1 MPAIA
6 ITTITNIIANLT
18 MRDQKFFSRYRAP
31 RVATP
36 NLVAAQV
43 DSYNSL
49 LTEGVKEIFKEFT
62 PIKDYSGKKF
72 DLEFVRIELGQPKFD
87 EHYAKVQ
94 KMTLDI
100 PLRAIVRLKNK
111 AQIIE
116 KEQEIFLAD
125 FPVMTSHGTFII
137 NGVERVIVPQLAR
150 SYGVFFTTDEVKGKR
165 HFGAKIIP
173 ARGAWIEIEVDADGQ
188 LQVRIDRKRKFP
200 ATSLLRV
207 FGAGSDAEIK
217 ALFAESEYGAKW
229 AAQALEKDPAK
240 SVDEAYIE
248 IHKRLRDG
256 DLATVANAR
265 EYINSIFGEDRY
277 DLSRVG
283 RFRFNQRFDKS
294 LDEKELTRKTL
305 SLDDIVTVLNQT
317 LELENDP
324 EAVEDNI
331 DHLGSR
337 RVRYVGEMLQ
347 QRLRVGLTHMKRNI
361 QDRMSTIDTDA
372 TMPQQFVNPR
382 PLQARIKEFFTT
394 NQLSQFMQQEN
405 ALTEIEHLRTL
416 SALGPG
422 GLTRERAGFEV
433 RDVHPSHYG
442 RLCPIHTPEG
452 PNIGLILRLST
463 FARVNEFGMI
473 ETPYVKIKNGK
484 VTNEIVYLNAA
495 EEEKQ
500 SIAHGA
506 TKVENDMIVDEMV
519 EARLNGAPV
528 RAPRNEVNYMDIA
541 AEQPFSI
548 ATSMIPFLEHDDANR
563 SLMGSNMQKQSTPCI
578 LPEAPLV
585 ATGMEGRAALD
596 TGRLII
602 AEEEGTIVQAD
613 GRRIIVKNT
622 KGKETEYPLVNFVRT
637 NGFTAL
643 HQRPTVSVG
652 TKVQKGD
659 LLADTSSTDNGQL
672 ALGQNCLVAFMCWSG
687 ANYEDA
693 IIISERMV
701 KNSKFSSIHIEEF
714 VCNVRDTKLGEE
726 ETTHDIPNVSET
738 KLRNL
743 DEEGIIRVG
752 SEVRPGDIL
761 VGKITPKGETQL
773 TPEERLLRS
782 IFGDKARD
790 VKDSSLRMENGKRG
804 RIISIKVFSRE
815 AGHQLESGI
824 IKRIHIEIAQLRTV
838 SVGDKLAGRHGNKG
852 VISRIL
858 PEEDMPYMEDG
869 RPVDVILTPLGV
881 PSRMN
886 LGQILELHLGLAANT
901 LNYQAICPPF
911 AGATEGEIREEL
923 KKAGF
928 QENGKMK
935 LYDGRTGDAFEQDIS
950 VGYMYILKLH
960 HMVED
965 KIHMRSIGP
974 YSLITQQPLGGKAQG
989 GGQRFGEMEVWG
1001 LLGYG
1006 AAYTLR
1012 EMLTVKSDDIA
1023 GRSAAFDAIVRGERI
1038 SHHYA
1043 PASFNVL
1050 LHTLRGLALDV
1061 ELMQNGSAL
1070 VNARK
1075 TPGAEVADFDAL
1087 RIRPASPEKILEW
1100 SHGEVTKPETI
1111 NYRTQRPEK
1120 NSLFDEKIFGPERD
1134 YECYCGKYRG
1144 IRYKGI
1150 VCEKCGVEITRS
1162 IVRRERMGHVDLAVP
1177 VAHVWFLRAIPS
1189 RLSMALGVASGDL
1202 EKVVYFAGYM
1212 VTSVNKDEKTRI
1224 CAELDAEFKSKT
1236 KNLQDEKSKDKIK
1249 ELFTEA
1255 KRDIESITLG
1265 AVLDEPRYHRYT
1277 IKYGAMFEAG
1287 IGAEAIFELCKKLNL
1302 KQMIADAEVSLE
1314 KAGAAE
1320 REKTSKRLSILRGM
1334 ERANIRPEW
1343 MFLTRIPVIPP
1354 GLRPMVALDGG
1365 RHATSD
1371 ANDLYR
1377 RVINRNN
1384 RLKKLLEIHAPDVIL
1399 RNEKRILQ
1407 EAVDALIDNS
1417 IRHGGAAFSATTQ
1430 ARTRPLKS
1438 LSDNLK
1444 GKHGLFRQNLLGKRV
1459 DYSGRSV
1466 IVVGPELKL
1475 SQCGLPKH
1483 MALELFRPFVIG
1495 KLLEKELA
1503 YNIRGAGRLIDEGV
1517 PEVWAIL
1524 ENIIKDKYVLLNRA
1538 PTLHRLGIQAFQPI
1552 LIEGNAI
1559 QLHPL
1564 VCSAFNADFDG
1575 DQMAVHVPLSP
1586 ESQAEAREIMSA
1598 TKNIL
1603 KPGNGEAVVAS
1614 KLLDILLGA
1623 YWMTKEVEGAM
1634 GENLAFPSPN
1644 AAILAYDYGRVGFQA
1659 KIKVMPSEKEK
1670 YAAFGGQIFETT
1682 VGRLLFNT
1690 VFPNDYPFINQA
1702 VDKKGLAKIIDNLIA
1717 RYGLEKIPE
1726 IMDRIKNFGFR
1737 YVTQSGI
1744 TWSLDD
1750 IRIPEE
1756 KNGIVAVA
1764 QKKSEEIIRHW
1775 QEGLLSEEE
1784 RYRMNIEVWHNA
1796 KADVEK
1802 LIPGTLVV
1810 NGPVSDMLKS
1820 GARGSV
1826 AQVTQMAGMKGLI
1839 ASPTGDTI
1847 ELPVT
1852 KSMKEGLSPIEYF
1865 LTTHGS
1871 RSGLASTALS
1881 TAKAGYLTRRLF
1893 DVAQDIVV
1901 TEEECGTTTGLT
1913 IRRESA
1919 SGIGTF
1925 LAKNIEG
1932 RFLAADV
1939 EHDGKVEYK
1948 KGQFITSVDAKHIE
1962 EMGTPSVYVR
1972 SPVGCKSQQGVCV
1985 HCYGADLGTMKPVAL
2000 GEAVGT
2006 VAAQAIGEPGTQLTM
2021 NIKHAGGAA
2030 SAAGDVT
2037 QGLPRVEEIFER
2049 RTPRNPAVVATVS
2062 GEVVEIKNDG
2072 KEKVICV
2079 APDLEHRK
2087 AGAKKDVIEYDL
2099 NYRRVPLVKVGE
2111 KIVKGQLITDGSAD
2125 LSDLFKYAG
2134 KEKTQEYIIKEV
2146 VKIYELQGASIS
2158 VKHLETIVRQMFSR
2172 VRITSPGATE
2182 FSNGDVISENE
2193 FALINGETLD
2203 AAGEVSTAEP
2213 LVMGI
2218 LDVSL
2223 SRASFLSAASF
2234 QNTTRMLIRA
2244 AMYGSVDYLT
2254 GLKEN
2259 VIIGRLI
2266 PAGTGFK
2273 GSPKEQLINRYGG
2286 QVTPE
2291 PVEVEK
2297 EVA

>member
-1 MPAIA
+1 
-6 ITTITNIIANLT
+6 
-18 MRDQKFFSRYRAP
+18 MRTQKFFSRFKAP
-31 RVATP
+31 RVETP
-36 NLVAAQV
+36 NLVAAQL
-43 DSYNSL
+43 DSFNWL
-49 LTEGVKEIFKEFT
+49 LESGVKETFKEFT

-72 DLEFVRIELGQPKFD
+72 DLEFVKIEVGEPKYD
-87 EHYAKVQ
+87 EHYAKAQ
-94 KMTLDI
+94 KLTLDV
-100 PLRAIVRLKNK
+100 PVRAIVRLHNK
-111 AQIIE
+111 AANTD

-125 FPVMTSHGTFII
+125 LPVMTDHGTFII

-150 SYGVFFTTDEVKGKR
+150 SYGVFFTADEVKGKR
-165 HFGAKIIP
+165 HFGAKVIP
-173 ARGAWIEIEVDADGQ
+173 ARGAWIEIEADADGQ
-188 LQVRIDRKRKFP
+188 LSVRIDRKRKFP

-207 FGAGSDAEIK
+207 LGAEFDSDLK
-217 ALFAESEYGAKW
+217 SLFASHPHGKAWIE
-229 AAQALEKDPAK
+229 AAIEKDPAK
-240 SVDEAYIE
+240 NADEAYVE
-248 IHKRLRDG
+248 IHRRLRDG
-256 DLATVANAR
+256 DLATAANAR
-265 EYINSIFGEDRY
+265 EYIDSIFSEERY

-283 RFRFNQRFDKS
+283 RFRFNQRFGKS
-294 LDEKELTRKTL
+294 LDEKELGRKTL
-305 SLDDIVTVLNQT
+305 SLDDLVTVLQHVLT
-317 LELENDP
+317 LENDP
-324 EAVEDNI
+324 DAMEDNI

-347 QRLRVGLTHMKRNI
+347 SRLRVGLTHMKRNI
-361 QDRMSTIDTDA
+361 QDRMSTIDA
-372 TMPQQFVNPR
+372 EANMPVQFVNPR

-405 ALTEIEHLRTL
+405 ALTELEHLRTL

-463 FARVNEFGMI
+463 FARLNEFGMI
-473 ETPYVKIKNGK
+473 ETPYAKVVNGK
-484 VTNEIVYLNAA
+484 VTTEIRYLNAA
-495 EEEKQ
+495 EEEKEA
-500 SIAHGA
+500 IAHGA
-506 TKVENDMIVDEMV
+506 TKVADDGMIVEDAV
-519 EARLNGAPV
+519 EVRLNSSPTRVLRDEVKYIDVAP
-528 RAPRNEVNYMDIA
+528 
-541 AEQPFSI
+541 EQPFSI

-563 SLMGSNMQKQSTPCI
+563 ALMGSNMQKQATPCI
-578 LPEAPLV
+578 VPEAPLV
-585 ATGMEGRAALD
+585 ATGVEARAARD
-596 TGRLII
+596 TGRLIV
-602 AEEEGTIVQAD
+602 AKEAGVVTAAD
-613 GRRIIVKNT
+613 GRMIRVKND
-622 KGKETEYPLVNFVRT
+622 KGKEIEYPLVNFVRT

-643 HQRPTVSVG
+643 HQRPSVSVG
-652 TKVQKGD
+652 DKVKKGD
-659 LLADTSSTDNGQL
+659 LLGDTSTSDQGQL
-672 ALGQNCLVAFMCWSG
+672 ALGQNALVAFMCWSG

-693 IIISERMV
+693 IIISERLV
-701 KNSKFSSIHIEEF
+701 KDSKFSSIHIEEF
-714 VCNVRDTKLGEE
+714 VCNVRDTKLGPE
-726 ETTHDIPNVSET
+726 ETTHDIPNVSEA

-743 DEEGIIRVG
+743 DEDGVVRTG

-804 RIISIKVFSRE
+804 RVIGVKVFSRE

-886 LGQILELHLGLAANT
+886 LGQILELHLGLAANS

-928 QENGKMK
+928 NESGKMT
-935 LYDGRTGDAFEQDIS
+935 LYDGRTGEKFEQDIS

-989 GGQRFGEMEVWG
+989 GGQRFGEMEVWA

-1012 EMLTVKSDDIA
+1012 EMLTVKSDDIM

-1061 ELMQNGSAL
+1061 ELMRGGEPVRNI
-1070 VNARK
+1070 RK
-1075 TPGAEVADFDAL
+1075 TPGAEASDFDAV
-1087 RIRPASPEKILEW
+1087 RIRPASPERILEW

-1120 NSLFDEKIFGPERD
+1120 NSLFDEKIFGPEKD

-1150 VCEKCGVEITRS
+1150 VCEKCGVEITRA

-1189 RLSMALGVASGDL
+1189 RLAMVLGISGGDL
-1202 EKVVYFAGYM
+1202 EKVVYFAGYI
-1212 VTSVNKDEKTRI
+1212 VTTVHKGEKERI
-1224 CAELDAEFKSKT
+1224 VSELETEYKAKL
-1236 KNLQDEKSKDKIK
+1236 KNLQDEKSKDKMK
-1249 ELFTEA
+1249 ELFLEA
-1255 KRDIESITLG
+1255 KHDIESIQVG
-1265 AVLDEPRYHRYT
+1265 AVLDEPKYHRYA

-1287 IGAEAIFELCKKLNL
+1287 IGAEALYDLCRKLDV
-1302 KQMIADAEVSLE
+1302 KEMIAETEKDLE
-1314 KAGAAE
+1314 DAGAAD
-1320 REKTSKRLSILRGM
+1320 REKLGKRLSTLRAM
-1334 ERANIRPEW
+1334 ARASVRPEW

-1371 ANDLYR
+1371 VNDLYR

-1407 EAVDALIDNS
+1407 EAVDALVDNS
-1417 IRHGGAAFSATTQ
+1417 IRHGGAAYSATTQ

-1475 SQCGLPKH
+1475 NQCGLPKH

-1524 ENIIKDKYVLLNRA
+1524 EEIIKDKYVLLNRA
-1538 PTLHRLGIQAFQPI
+1538 PTLHRLGIQAFQPV

-1564 VCSAFNADFDG
+1564 VCPAFNADFDG

-1586 ESQAEAREIMSA
+1586 EAQAEAREIMA
-1598 TKNIL
+1598 AHKNIL
-1603 KPGNGEAVVAS
+1603 KPGNGEAVVAT
-1614 KLLDILLGA
+1614 KLLDILLGS
-1623 YWMTKEVEGAM
+1623 YWMTKEVAGAKGEGM
-1634 GENLAFPSPN
+1634 AFQTPN
-1644 AAILAYDYGRVGFQA
+1644 AAILAYDYGHVGFQA

-1670 YAAFGGQIFETT
+1670 YAQFGGQLFETT

-1690 VFPNDYPFINQA
+1690 VFPSDYPFINA
-1702 VDKKGLAKIIDNLIA
+1702 AIDKKGLSKLVDDLIS
-1717 RYGLEKIPE
+1717 RYGLEKVPE
-1726 IMDRIKNFGFR
+1726 ILDRIKTFGFR

-1750 IRIPEE
+1750 IRVPKE
-1756 KNGIVAVA
+1756 KDAIIEAA
-1764 QKKSEEIIRHW
+1764 QKKSDDVVRHW
-1775 QEGLLSEEE
+1775 QDGLLSEEE
-1784 RYRMNIEVWHNA
+1784 RYRLNIEVWHGA
-1796 KADVEK
+1796 KSDVEK
-1802 LIPGTLVV
+1802 LMPSTLPI

-1839 ASPTGDTI
+1839 ASPTGEAI
-1847 ELPVT
+1847 EFPIT
-1852 KSMKEGLSPIEYF
+1852 KSMKEGLSPLEYF
-1865 LTTHGS
+1865 ITTHGS
-1871 RSGLASTALS
+1871 RKGLSDTALN

-1893 DVAQDIVV
+1893 DVAQDVV
-1901 TEEECGTTTGLT
+1901 VGEEDCGTKEGLT
-1913 IRRESA
+1913 VRRESA

-1925 LAKNIEG
+1925 LAQNIGG
-1932 RFLAADV
+1932 RYLAADI
-1939 EHDGKVEYK
+1939 ESNGKVEYK
-1948 KGQFITSVDAKHIE
+1948 KGHFITHSDAKRIE
-1962 EMGTPSVYVR
+1962 DSGVASVYVR
-1972 SPVGCKSQQGVCV
+1972 SPIACKSQHGICAR
-1985 HCYGADLGTMKPVAL
+1985 CYGADLGTMKPVNL

-2021 NIKHAGGAA
+2021 RTFHAGGAA
-2030 SAAGDVT
+2030 SVGGDIT

-2049 RTPRNPAVVATVS
+2049 RAPRNPAIVATVS
-2062 GEVVEIKNDG
+2062 GEVVEIKDDG
-2072 KEKVICV
+2072 KEKVITV
-2079 APDLEHRK
+2079 APDIEHK
-2087 AGAKKDVIEYDL
+2087 KGKKDVIDYAVHF
-2099 NYRRVPLVKVGE
+2099 RRIPLVKVGQT
-2111 KIVKGQLITDGSAD
+2111 ITKGQLLTDGSAD

-2134 KEKTQEYIIKEV
+2134 KERTQEYIISEI
-2146 VKIYELQGASIS
+2146 VKIYELQGANIS
-2158 VKHLETIVRQMFSR
+2158 AKHLEVIIRQMFSR
-2172 VRITSPGATE
+2172 VKISQVGTTELSVGDIIGEADLATLNDKIIAQ
-2182 FSNGDVISENE
+2182 SGTP
-2193 FALINGETLD
+2193 AKGE
-2203 AAGEVSTAEP
+2203 G

-2223 SRASFLSAASF
+2223 SRQSFLSAASF

-2244 AMYGSVDYLT
+2244 SIYGAIDHLE

-2273 GSPKEQLINRYGG
+2273 GSAKEKLVAKYAP
-2286 QVTPE
+2286 VTAPTE
-2291 PVEVEK
+2291 TLEADK
-2297 EVA
+2297 ELVK

>member
-1 MPAIA
+1 
-6 ITTITNIIANLT
+6 
-18 MRDQKFFSRYRAP
+18 MRQQKFFSRFRAP
-31 RVATP
+31 RVEIP

-43 DSYNSL
+43 DSFAWL
-49 LTEGVKEIFKEFT
+49 LKEGIRETFKEFT

-72 DLEFVRIELGQPKFD
+72 DLEFVKLEIGETKFD
-87 EHYAKVQ
+87 EHYAKAQ
-94 KMTLDI
+94 KLTLDV
-100 PLRAIVRLKNK
+100 PVRAIVKLKNK
-111 AQIIE
+111 TQNDE

-125 FPVMTSHGTFII
+125 LPVMTEHGTFII

-150 SYGVFFTTDEVKGKR
+150 SYGVFFTAEEVKGKR
-165 HFGAKIIP
+165 HFGAKVIP
-173 ARGAWIEIEVDADGQ
+173 ARGAWIELEAEATGDIA
-188 LQVRIDRKRKFP
+188 VRIDRKRKFP
-200 ATSLLRV
+200 ATALLRV
-207 FGAGSDAEIK
+207 LGAHFDSDLK
-217 ALFAESEYGAKW
+217 SLFARSQHGKKW
-229 AAQALEKDPAK
+229 IEMALEKEAGQ
-240 SVDEAYIE
+240 SVEEAYVE

-256 DLATVANAR
+256 DLATAKNAQ
-265 EYINSIFGEDRY
+265 EYINSLFSEERY

-283 RFRFNQRFDKS
+283 RYRFNQRFSKS

-305 SLDDIVTVLNQT
+305 SLDDLVTVIDQILT
-317 LELENDP
+317 LENDP
-324 EAVEDNI
+324 DAVEDNI

-347 QRLRVGLTHMKRNI
+347 SRLRVGLTHMKRNI

-372 TMPQQFVNPR
+372 TLPVQFVNPR

-405 ALTEIEHLRTL
+405 ALTELEHLRTL

-422 GLTRERAGFEV
+422 GLTRERAGFDV

-452 PNIGLILRLST
+452 PNIGLILHLST
-463 FARVNEFGMI
+463 FARLNEFGMI
-473 ETPYVKIKNGK
+473 ETPYAKVKHGK
-484 VTNEIVYLNAA
+484 VTDDIAYLNAA
-495 EEEKQ
+495 EEEKEK
-500 SIAHGA
+500 IAHGA
-506 TKVENDMIVDEMV
+506 VELDKDGKILEEMV
-519 EARLNGAPV
+519 EVRLNGSPTRVA
-528 RAPRNEVNYMDIA
+528 REEISYIDIA
-541 AEQPFSI
+541 AEQPFSVV
-548 ATSMIPFLEHDDANR
+548 TSMIPFLEHDDANR
-563 SLMGSNMQKQSTPCI
+563 SLMGSNMQKQATPCI

-585 ATGMEGRAALD
+585 ATGIEASAAQN

-602 AEEEGTIVQAD
+602 AKEAGTVVAAD
-613 GRRIIVKNT
+613 GRHITVKSE

-637 NGFTAL
+637 NGFTVL
-643 HQRPTVSVG
+643 HQRPSISVG
-652 TKVQKGD
+652 AKVKKGD
-659 LLADTSSTDNGQL
+659 LLGDASSTDGGQL
-672 ALGQNCLVAFMCWSG
+672 ALGQNALVAFMCWSG

-701 KNSKFSSIHIEEF
+701 KDSKFSSIHIEEF
-714 VCNVRDTKLGEE
+714 VCNVRDTKLGPE
-726 ETTHDIPNVSET
+726 ETTHDIPNVSEA

-743 DEEGIIRVG
+743 DEDGIVRPG

-804 RIISIKVFSRE
+804 RIIGVKVFSRE

-824 IKRIHIEIAQLRTV
+824 IKRIHIEVAQLRAV

-858 PEEDMPYMEDG
+858 PEEDMPYTADG

-911 AGATEGEIREEL
+911 AGATEEEIRGEL
-923 KKAGF
+923 KTAGF
-928 QENGKMK
+928 NENGKMK
-935 LYDGRTGDAFEQDIS
+935 LFDGRTGEQFEQDIA
-950 VGYMYILKLH
+950 VGYMYIMKLH

-974 YSLITQQPLGGKAQG
+974 YSLITQQPLGGRAQG
-989 GGQRFGEMEVWG
+989 GGQRFGEMEVWA

-1012 EMLTVKSDDIA
+1012 EMLTVKSDDIM

-1061 ELMQNGSAL
+1061 ELMHGGEA
-1070 VNARK
+1070 VRNARK
-1075 TPGAEVADFDAL
+1075 TPGAEASDFDAV

-1150 VCEKCGVEITRS
+1150 VCEKCGVEITRA
-1162 IVRRERMGHVDLAVP
+1162 IVRRERMGHIDLAVP

-1189 RLSMALGVASGDL
+1189 RLSMILGISASEL
-1202 EKVVYFAGYM
+1202 EKVVYFAGYI
-1212 VTSVNKDEKTRI
+1212 VTTVHENEKKRI
-1224 CAELDAEFKSKT
+1224 VEELETEYKSKI
-1236 KNLQDEKSKDKIK
+1236 KNLQDEKSKDKMK
-1249 ELFTEA
+1249 ELFLEA
-1255 KRDIESITLG
+1255 KRDIESIVIG
-1265 AVLDEPRYHRYT
+1265 AVLDEPKYHRFA

-1287 IGAEAIFELCKKLNL
+1287 IGAEAIFNLCKTLDINKLIEHTQNL
-1302 KQMIADAEVSLE
+1302 LV
-1314 KAGAAE
+1314 KAGAAD
-1320 REKTSKRLSILRGM
+1320 REKFGKRLSALRAM
-1334 ERANIRPEW
+1334 ARARVRPEW

-1371 ANDLYR
+1371 VNDLYR

-1407 EAVDALIDNS
+1407 EAVDALVDNS

-1466 IVVGPELKL
+1466 IVVGPELRL
-1475 SQCGLPKH
+1475 NQCGLPKH

-1495 KLLEKELA
+1495 KLLAKELA
-1503 YNIRGAGRLIDEGV
+1503 FNIRGAGRLIDEGV

-1524 ENIIKDKYVLLNRA
+1524 EEVIKDKYVLLNRA

-1564 VCSAFNADFDG
+1564 VCPAFNADFDG

-1586 ESQAEAREIMSA
+1586 EAQAEARDIMA
-1598 TKNIL
+1598 APKNVL
-1603 KPGNGEAVVAS
+1603 KPGDGQPVIAS
-1614 KLLDILLGA
+1614 KLLDILLGT
-1623 YWMTKEVEGAM
+1623 YWMTKEVVGAKGEGK
-1634 GENLAFPSPN
+1634 AFSSPN
-1644 AAILAYDYGRVGFQA
+1644 AAILAYDYGDVGFQA

-1670 YAAFGGQIFETT
+1670 YAQFGGQIFETT

-1690 VFPNDYPFINQA
+1690 VFPSDYPFINAA
-1702 VDKKGLAKIIDNLIA
+1702 VDKKGLAKIVNDLIN
-1717 RYGLEKIPE
+1717 RYGLERLPD

-1737 YVTQSGI
+1737 YVTKSGI

-1750 IRIPEE
+1750 IRIPSE
-1756 KNGIVAVA
+1756 KTAIIDAA
-1764 QKKSEEIIRHW
+1764 QKKSDDIVGHW
-1775 QEGLLSEEE
+1775 QNGLLSEEE
-1784 RYRMNIEVWHNA
+1784 RYRMNIEIWHTA
-1796 KADVEK
+1796 KSDVEK
-1802 LIPGTLVV
+1802 LIPATLPV
-1810 NGPVSDMLKS
+1810 NGPVSDMLYS
-1820 GARGSV
+1820 GARGSL
-1826 AQVTQMAGMKGLI
+1826 AQMTQMAGMKGLI
-1839 ASPTGDTI
+1839 ASPTGETI

-1865 LTTHGS
+1865 TTTHGS

-1901 TEEECGTTTGLT
+1901 VEEDCGTTEGVT
-1913 IRRESA
+1913 IKRESA

-1925 LAKNIEG
+1925 LARNIEG
-1932 RFLAADV
+1932 RYLASDV
-1939 EHDGKVEYK
+1939 VVGDKVEYK
-1948 KGQFITSVDAKHIE
+1948 KGHFLTEKEAKHIE
-1962 EMGTPSVYVR
+1962 DTGAASVYVR
-1972 SPVGCKSQQGVCV
+1972 SPLGCRSTRGVCV
-1985 HCYGADLGTMKPVAL
+1985 HCYGADLGTSKPVGL

-2021 NIKHAGGAA
+2021 NVKHAGGAA
-2030 SAAGDVT
+2030 SASGDVT

-2049 RTPRNPAVVATVS
+2049 RQPRNPAVVASVS
-2062 GEVVEIKNDG
+2062 GTVTDIRDDG
-2072 KEKVICV
+2072 KEKVIVV
-2079 APDLEHRK
+2079 APDLEHK
-2087 AGAKKDVIEYDL
+2087 AKKEFIEYATHL
-2099 NYRRVPLVKVGE
+2099 RRQVLVKVGQE
-2111 KIVKGQLITDGSAD
+2111 VKKGQMLTDGSAD
-2125 LSDLFKYAG
+2125 ISELFKYAG
-2134 KEKTQEYIIKEV
+2134 KEKTQEYIITEI
-2146 VKIYELQGASIS
+2146 VKIYELQGANISI
-2158 VKHLETIVRQMFSR
+2158 KHLEVIIRQMFSR
-2172 VRITSPGATE
+2172 MKLLKVGTTE
-2182 FSNGDVISENE
+2182 YTTGDVV
-2193 FALINGETLD
+2193 A
-2203 AAGEVSTAEP
+2203 EVDLQATNKAVVAEGGDPATAEG

-2234 QNTTRMLIRA
+2234 QNTTRMLIKA
-2244 AMYGSVDYLT
+2244 ALYGSVDYLE

-2273 GSPKEQLINRYGG
+2273 GSPKADMIDKLGLNAAAAVEFA
-2286 QVTPE
+2286 PKE
-2291 PVEVEK
+2291 PTG
-2297 EVA
+2297 AQQ